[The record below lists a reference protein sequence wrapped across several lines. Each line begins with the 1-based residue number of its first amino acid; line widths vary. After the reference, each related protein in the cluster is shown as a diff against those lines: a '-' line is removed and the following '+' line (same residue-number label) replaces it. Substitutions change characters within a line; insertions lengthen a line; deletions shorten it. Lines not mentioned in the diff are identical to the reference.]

1 VSGAFF
7 RAVSDPA
14 HPPMLGDDIML
25 SGDGMVSRFLF
36 ENGHVDYAIRYVHT
50 ERFAAERRARRA
62 LFGRYRNPFTDD
74 PAVAGVDRTVANRT
88 PIWHAGRLLMAKE
101 DGRVLIYSSMSKRMT
116 W

>member
-1 VSGAFF
+1 MIGQ
-7 RAVSDPA
+7 
-14 HPPMLGDDIML
+14 DDRKLNSEPSPGTTL
-25 SGDGMVSRFLF
+25 SAYNSLNFKRSRKLQLS
-36 ENGHVDYAIRYVHT
+36 HRTVR
-50 ERFAAERRARRA
+50 RRA

-74 PAVAGVDRTVANRT
+74 PAVAGVDRTVANTT